1 MRRIFLIFSLVLFS
15 IVPISAEEG
24 MWLLNQL
31 PMETLESAGLQ
42 LSRDEIYQPD
52 QPSISDA
59 IVQIGGGTG
68 SIVSESGLVI
78 TNHHVA
84 HSALQMVS
92 DSANNYVEAG
102 YSSSNRDEEIFVPGY
117 KAYLAVEFTDVT
129 IEIKSGISDDMSPEE
144 RVNAIDDAIK
154 KMEEKYESEA
164 ADIYHYDVSE
174 FYDGLEYYLFKYIEF
189 KDIRLVYA
197 PPASIGNYGGD
208 IDNWMWPR
216 HTGDFAFFRL
226 YTNPEMTS
234 SEHSDDNV
242 PYEPKQYLK
251 WTDDGVKQGDFTYI
265 IGYPGGTQRFRT
277 SYSVEYA
284 INQSYPFQID
294 MYEKALDIIERETK
308 NNESLQITYA
318 DRKASLEN
326 YYKNFHGMLEG
337 LKRADLLKAKM
348 DQEEQFRE
356 WVNAK
361 RKREKKYGNVL
372 EKIEKVYAVS
382 DSVFP
387 QPALVKS
394 MGWLTR
400 TYYAASIMDK
410 WSIEKEKPNLERESS
425 YMERNLPRLKE
436 RLKLMQRQ
444 FDPAVDKEIMKYFLT
459 ELCNLPPELQVD
471 PITAIPENYPNLS
484 PEEAISTFVDSMYAK
499 TQLIETERRM
509 AIFDMSR
516 EEMRNLNDPML
527 DFAIDLRPFK
537 DQLDEFD
544 KRIEGQ
550 LNRLRPAYIQGLQ
563 AWKGGELYPDANF
576 TPRFTY
582 GVVKGYSPED
592 AVNYD
597 YITSVNGIAQK
608 HTGEDPFDAP
618 EKLLNLIEQGDFP
631 SQYVD
636 SYLGTIPVDFL
647 HTTDITGGNSGSPV
661 MDAQGRF
668 IGIAFDGNW
677 ESISA
682 DWVFNPDLTRSISVD
697 ARYILFI
704 LDEFAENDYVLDELM
719 VE

>member
-1 MRRIFLIFSLVLFS
+1 MRRIFILLFISLFS
-15 IVPISAEEG
+15 VVPLSAEEG

-31 PMETLESAGLQ
+31 PMKTLESAGLQ
-42 LSRDEIYQPD
+42 LHQGNIYQPD
-52 QPSISDA
+52 KPSISDA

-84 HSALQMVS
+84 HSGLQMVS

-102 YSSSNRDEEIFVPGY
+102 YSATNRGEEIYVPGY

-129 IEIKSGISDDMSPEE
+129 KEIKSGITDDMNPEE
-144 RVNAIDDAIK
+144 RVNTIDDAIK
-154 KMEEKYESEA
+154 QMEEKYESEA
-164 ADIYHYDVSE
+164 ENIYHYDVSE
-174 FYDGLEYYLFKYIEF
+174 FYDGHEYYLFKYLEF

-226 YTNPEMTS
+226 YTNPDMTN
-234 SEHSDDNV
+234 SEHSDENV
-242 PYEPKQYLK
+242 PYQPKQYLK
-251 WTDDGVKQGDFTYI
+251 FTDDGVKKGDFTFI
-265 IGYPGGTQRFRT
+265 LGYPGGTQRFRT
-277 SYSVEYA
+277 SYSVKYA
-284 INQSYPFQID
+284 VNQSYPFQID
-294 MYEKALDIIERETK
+294 MYENALDIIDEETRE
-308 NNESLQITYA
+308 NESLQITYA
-318 DRKASLEN
+318 DRKASMKN

-337 LKRADLLKAKM
+337 LTRADLLQIKKN
-348 DQEEQFRE
+348 QEADFQK
-356 WVNAK
+356 WVVQK
-361 RKREKKYGNVL
+361 RSRKKQYGDVL
-372 EKIEKVYAVS
+372 DEIEEIYAVR

-387 QPALVKS
+387 QPALIKS
-394 MGWLTR
+394 MSWLTR
-400 TYYAASIMDK
+400 TYYAASVMDK
-410 WSIEKEKPNLERESS
+410 WSLEKEKPNLERESY

-459 ELCNLPPELQVD
+459 ELYNLPPELQVE
-471 PITAIPENYPNLS
+471 PIATIPANYTNLS
-484 PEEAISTFVDSMYAK
+484 PEEAISNFVDSLYAN
-499 TQLIETERRM
+499 TQLTKTDRRM
-509 AIFDMSR
+509 GIFDMSR
-516 EEMRNLNDPML
+516 EEMRNLNDSML
-527 DFAIDLRPFK
+527 DFAMDLRPFK

-563 AWKGGELYPDANF
+563 AWMGGDIYPDANF

-582 GVVKGYSPED
+582 GDVKGYSPED

-618 EKLLNLIEQGDFP
+618 EKLLSLIENGDFP
-631 SQYVD
+631 EQYVD
-636 SYLGTIPVDFL
+636 SYLGTVPVDFL

-704 LDEFAENDYVLDELM
+704 LDEFAENEYVLDELR

>member
-1 MRRIFLIFSLVLFS
+1 MRRIFILLFISLFS
-15 IVPISAEEG
+15 VVPLSAEEG

-31 PMETLESAGLQ
+31 PMKTLESAGLQ
-42 LSRDEIYQPD
+42 LHQGNIYQPD
-52 QPSISDA
+52 KPSISDA

-84 HSALQMVS
+84 HSGLQMVS

-102 YSSSNRDEEIFVPGY
+102 YSTTNRGEEIYVPGY

-129 IEIKSGISDDMSPEE
+129 KEIKSGITDDMNPEE
-144 RVNAIDDAIK
+144 RVNTIDDAIK
-154 KMEEKYESEA
+154 QMEEKYESEA
-164 ADIYHYDVSE
+164 ENIYHYDVSE
-174 FYDGLEYYLFKYIEF
+174 FYDGHEYYLFKYLEF

-226 YTNPEMTS
+226 YTNPDMTN
-234 SEHSDDNV
+234 SEHSDENV
-242 PYEPKQYLK
+242 PYQPKQYLK
-251 WTDDGVKQGDFTYI
+251 FTDDGVKKGDFTFI
-265 IGYPGGTQRFRT
+265 LGYPGGTQRFRT
-277 SYSVEYA
+277 SYSVKYA
-284 INQSYPFQID
+284 VNQSYPFQID
-294 MYEKALDIIERETK
+294 MYENALDIIDEETRE
-308 NNESLQITYA
+308 NESLQITYA
-318 DRKASLEN
+318 GRKASLEN

-337 LKRADLLKAKM
+337 LTRADLLQIKKN
-348 DQEEQFRE
+348 QEADFQK
-356 WVNAK
+356 WVVQK
-361 RKREKKYGNVL
+361 RSRKKQYGDVL
-372 EKIEKVYAVS
+372 DEIEEIYAVR

-387 QPALVKS
+387 QPALIKS
-394 MGWLTR
+394 MSWLTR
-400 TYYAASIMDK
+400 TYYAASVMDK
-410 WSIEKEKPNLERESS
+410 WSLEKEKPNLERESY

-459 ELCNLPPELQVD
+459 ELYNLPPELQVE
-471 PITAIPENYPNLS
+471 PIATIPANYTNLS
-484 PEEAISTFVDSMYAK
+484 PEEAISNFVDSLYAN
-499 TQLIETERRM
+499 TQLTKTDRRM
-509 AIFDMSR
+509 EIFDMSR
-516 EEMRNLNDPML
+516 EEMRNLNDSML
-527 DFAIDLRPFK
+527 DFAMDLRPFK

-563 AWKGGELYPDANF
+563 AWMGGDIYPDANF

-582 GVVKGYSPED
+582 GDVKGYSPED

-618 EKLLNLIEQGDFP
+618 EKLLSLIENGDFP
-631 SQYVD
+631 EQYVD
-636 SYLGTIPVDFL
+636 SYLGTVPVDFL

-704 LDEFAENDYVLDELM
+704 LDEFAENEYVLDELR